1 MFACF
6 RVSEFKFFIFAEG
19 FRAHFMVVL
28 VSTILSE
35 FTITKIIVIALIRI
49 PIFQTCELVITHSH
63 HEQEYLNQKNY
74 RDSRTTFHLSGFENT
89 CLKFGM

>member
-1 MFACF
+1 MFTCF
-6 RVSEFKFFIFAEG
+6 RMSEFAFFILAEG
-19 FRAHFMVVL
+19 FRANFMIVL

-63 HEQEYLNQKNY
+63 HKQEYLNQKNY
-74 RDSRTTFHLSGFENT
+74 RDFRTTFHLGGFENT
-89 CLKFGM
+89 R